1 MKKYFLV
8 AASMLSVLAVNAQK
22 DELKAA
28 SKALKKGDA
37 ATAVQALNPIAEVV
51 KSADDKTKAAFY
63 ALYGQASLQ
72 LAQAGEGEFTP
83 AIESYEAI
91 VAMNASKYIEEA
103 NQALKTISNELV
115 NAAVEAQQTSDY
127 VLAAD
132 KLDLAYRLSPKDT
145 IYLYYAAGSA
155 VNGKDYDKALEIYIR
170 LKEMNYDGSEK
181 RFAAINIASS
191 ELEYFDQ
198 ATRDLYVKAG
208 THKDPKDETT
218 PSKRSEVVKNIA
230 LIYQQE
236 GRNEEALAAYEDA
249 IAQNPG
255 DVALILNKANL
266 YYTMGQ
272 PEKFKS
278 LMMEASAMDPT
289 NPDLQY
295 NIGVIAMEQ
304 SNMEEARAAFYR
316 ALEIDPT
323 YINAS
328 LNLSTTYINEGNSLI
343 DQMNELAMS
352 SKSSDLDKYD
362 ALKKQKEEFFMEGA
376 KVLEASLENLPGNQE
391 LLNQLKNIYGALGD
405 NANFKRILGMLE
417 Q

>member
-8 AASMLSVLAVNAQK
+8 VASMLSVLAVNAQK

-37 ATAVQALNPIAEVV
+37 ATAIQTLNPIAEVA
-51 KSADDKTKAAFY
+51 KSADDKTKADFF

-72 LAQAGEGEFTP
+72 LAQTGEGDYDP

-91 VAMNASKYIEEA
+91 VEMNATKYIEEA
-103 NQALKTISNELV
+103 KQALKTISNDLV
-115 NAAVEAQQTSDY
+115 NAAVEAQQTSDFA
-127 VLAAD
+127 LAAD

-155 VNGKDYDKALEIYIR
+155 VNAKDYNKALEIYIR

-181 RFAAINIASS
+181 RFAAINIESS

-249 IAQNPG
+249 IAQNPD

-278 LMMEASAMDPT
+278 LMQEASAMDPT

-304 SNMEEARAAFYR
+304 NNMEEARAAFYR

-323 YINAS
+323 YINAT
-328 LNLSTTYINEGNSLI
+328 LNLSTTYINEGNSLV
-343 DQMNELAMS
+343 DQMNDLAMS

-405 NANFKRILGMLE
+405 NANFKRILGML
-417 Q
+417 QQ

>member
-51 KSADDKTKAAFY
+51 KSADDKTKADFY

-155 VNGKDYDKALEIYIR
+155 VNGKDYDKALDIYIR

-198 ATRDLYVKAG
+198 ATRDFYVKAG
-208 THKDPKDETT
+208 THKDPKDETI

-352 SKSSDLDKYD
+352 NKYSDMDKYD
-362 ALKKQKEEFFMEGA
+362 ALKKQKDEFFIEGA

>member
-51 KSADDKTKAAFY
+51 KSADDKTKAYFY

-155 VNGKDYDKALEIYIR
+155 VNGKEYDKALDIYIR

-352 SKSSDLDKYD
+352 SKYSDLDKYD
-362 ALKKQKEEFFMEGA
+362 ALKKQKEEFFIEGA

>member
-191 ELEYFDQ
+191 ELEYFDK

>member
-51 KSADDKTKAAFY
+51 KSADDKTKAYFY

-127 VLAAD
+127 MLAAD

-155 VNGKDYDKALEIYIR
+155 VNGKEYDKALDIYIR

-181 RFAAINIASS
+181 RFAAINITSS

>member
-155 VNGKDYDKALEIYIR
+155 VNGKEYDKALDIYIR

-181 RFAAINIASS
+181 RLAAINIASS
-191 ELEYFDQ
+191 ELEYFDK

-352 SKSSDLDKYD
+352 SKYSDLDKYD
-362 ALKKQKEEFFMEGA
+362 ALKKQKEEFFIEGA

>member
-51 KSADDKTKAAFY
+51 KSADDKTKAYFY

-155 VNGKDYDKALEIYIR
+155 VNGKEYDKALDIYIR

>member
-91 VAMNASKYIEEA
+91 VAMNALKYIEEA

-127 VLAAD
+127 SLAAD
-132 KLDLAYRLSPKDT
+132 NLDLAYRLSPKDT

-191 ELEYFDQ
+191 ELEYFDK

-328 LNLSTTYINEGNSLI
+328 LNLSTTYINEGNSLV
-343 DQMNELAMS
+343 DQMNDLAMS

-405 NANFKRILGMLE
+405 NANFKRILELL
-417 Q
+417 QQ

>member
-8 AASMLSVLAVNAQK
+8 AASLCLVSVVNGQK
-22 DELKAA
+22 DEMKAA

-37 ATAVQALNPIAEVV
+37 ATAIQALNPIAEVA
-51 KSADDKTKAAFY
+51 KSAEDKIKADFY
-63 ALYGQASLQ
+63 ALYGKASLQ
-72 LAQAGEGEFTP
+72 LAQAGEGDYTP
-83 AIESYEAI
+83 AIESYQAI
-91 VAMNASKYIEEA
+91 IDMNASKYIEEA
-103 NQALKTISNELV
+103 NQSLKTISNDLV
-115 NAAVEAQQTSDY
+115 NAAVEAQQTSDFL
-127 VLAAD
+127 LAAD
-132 KLDLAYRLSPKDT
+132 NLDLAYRLSPKDT

-155 VNGKDYDKALEIYIR
+155 VNAKDYNKALEIYIR

-181 RFAAINIASS
+181 RFAAINIESS
-191 ELEYFDQ
+191 ELEYFDE

-230 LIYQQE
+230 IIYQQE

-266 YYTMGQ
+266 YYTMGE
-272 PEKFKS
+272 PDKFKS
-278 LMMEASAMDPT
+278 LMEEASSMDPS

-295 NIGVIAMEQ
+295 NIGVISMEQ
-304 SNMEEARAAFYR
+304 NNMEEARAAFSR

-323 YINAS
+323 YINAT
-328 LNLSTTYINEGNSLI
+328 LNLSTTFINEGNALV
-343 DQMNELAMS
+343 DQMNDLAMS
-352 SKSSDLDKYD
+352 NKSSDLDKYD
-362 ALKKQKEEFFMEGA
+362 ALKKQKEEFFIEA
-376 KVLEASLENLPGNQE
+376 SKVLEASLENLPGNKE

>member
-51 KSADDKTKAAFY
+51 KSADDKTKADFY

-155 VNGKDYDKALEIYIR
+155 VNGKEYDKALDIYIR

>member
-51 KSADDKTKAAFY
+51 KSADDKTKAYFY

-155 VNGKDYDKALEIYIR
+155 VNGKEYDKALDIYIR

-352 SKSSDLDKYD
+352 SKYSDLDKYD
-362 ALKKQKEEFFMEGA
+362 ALKKQKEEFFM
-376 KVLEASLENLPGNQE
+376 
-391 LLNQLKNIYGALGD
+391 
-405 NANFKRILGMLE
+405 
-417 Q
+417 

>member
-51 KSADDKTKAAFY
+51 KSADDKTKAYFY

-155 VNGKDYDKALEIYIR
+155 VNGKDYDKALDIYIR

-352 SKSSDLDKYD
+352 SKYSDLDKYD
-362 ALKKQKEEFFMEGA
+362 ALKKQKEEFFIEGA

>member
-51 KSADDKTKAAFY
+51 KSADDKTKADFY

-304 SNMEEARAAFYR
+304 NNMEEARAAFYR

-323 YINAS
+323 YINAT
-328 LNLSTTYINEGNSLI
+328 LNLSTTYINEGNSLV
-343 DQMNELAMS
+343 DQMNDLAMS

-405 NANFKRILGMLE
+405 NANFKRILELL
-417 Q
+417 QQ

>member
-51 KSADDKTKAAFY
+51 KSADDKTKAYFY

-155 VNGKDYDKALEIYIR
+155 VNGKDYNKALEIYIR

-191 ELEYFDQ
+191 ELEYFDK

-352 SKSSDLDKYD
+352 SKYSDLDKYD
-362 ALKKQKEEFFMEGA
+362 ALKKQKEEFFIEGA

>member
-155 VNGKDYDKALEIYIR
+155 VNGKDYDKALDIYIR

-191 ELEYFDQ
+191 ELEYFDK

-278 LMMEASAMDPT
+278 LMIEASAMDPT

-352 SKSSDLDKYD
+352 SKYSDLDKYD
-362 ALKKQKEEFFMEGA
+362 ALKKQKEEFFIEGA

>member
-51 KSADDKTKAAFY
+51 KSADDKTKAYFY

-155 VNGKDYDKALEIYIR
+155 VNGKDYDKALDIYIR

-278 LMMEASAMDPT
+278 LMEEASAMDPT

-304 SNMEEARAAFYR
+304 NNMEEARAAFYR

-323 YINAS
+323 YINAT
-328 LNLSTTYINEGNSLI
+328 LNLSTTYINEGNSLV
-343 DQMNELAMS
+343 DQMNDLAMS

-405 NANFKRILGMLE
+405 NANFKRILELL
-417 Q
+417 QQ

>member
-155 VNGKDYDKALEIYIR
+155 VNGKDYDKALDIYIR

-328 LNLSTTYINEGNSLI
+328 LNLSTTYINEGNSLV

-362 ALKKQKEEFFMEGA
+362 ALKKQKEEFFIEGA

>member
-51 KSADDKTKAAFY
+51 KSADDKTKAYFY

-155 VNGKDYDKALEIYIR
+155 VNGKEYDKALDIYIR

-181 RFAAINIASS
+181 RFAAINITSS

-352 SKSSDLDKYD
+352 SKYSDLDKYD
-362 ALKKQKEEFFMEGA
+362 ALKKQKEEFFIEGA